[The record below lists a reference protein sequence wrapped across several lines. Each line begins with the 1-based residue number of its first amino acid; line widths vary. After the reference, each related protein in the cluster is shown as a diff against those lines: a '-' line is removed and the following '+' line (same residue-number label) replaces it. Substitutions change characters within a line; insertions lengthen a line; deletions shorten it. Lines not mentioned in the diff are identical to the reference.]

1 MKGSVFG
8 GIARSATVGRERL
21 RGSADRGVGM
31 TSAATAHFA
40 AAGGR
45 ASAGASQ
52 HDPVHLCWGVVTA
65 LTTVTVAAAVIAVA
79 LTGHLTW
86 APVILVAGIATAC
99 GIVDRRTGVIPNGL
113 VLDAL
118 AVVVLL
124 VGPVTVFDDRPL
136 AELGGA
142 LLAGLALS
150 GAPLLFA
157 VWLVAPRL
165 IGGGDWKLLSVL
177 GLAAGYLAPS
187 LAMVVLLLALVLALV
202 AGALYRRRHVALG
215 PALAVAFAAAIVLGA
230 WRPDLVG
237 GSIATA
243 VHS

>member
-1 MKGSVFG
+1 M
-8 GIARSATVGRERL
+8 
-21 RGSADRGVGM
+21 
-31 TSAATAHFA
+31 
-40 AAGGR
+40 
-45 ASAGASQ
+45 
-52 HDPVHLCWGVVTA
+52 TA

-86 APVILVAGIATAC
+86 APVILVAGIAMAC

-215 PALAVAFAAAIVLGA
+215 PALAVAFVAAIVLGA

-237 GSIATA
+237 GWIATA
-243 VHS
+243 VRQ

>member
-1 MKGSVFG
+1 M
-8 GIARSATVGRERL
+8 
-21 RGSADRGVGM
+21 
-31 TSAATAHFA
+31 
-40 AAGGR
+40 
-45 ASAGASQ
+45 
-52 HDPVHLCWGVVTA
+52 
-65 LTTVTVAAAVIAVA
+65 
-79 LTGHLTW
+79 
-86 APVILVAGIATAC
+86 AC

-187 LAMVVLLLALVLALV
+187 LAMVVLLLALGTR
-202 AGALYRRRHVALG
+202 AGRRRVVPPPPRG
-215 PALAVAFAAAIVLGA
+215 PRTGPRRGLRRRDRARRLAT
-230 WRPDLVG
+230 
-237 GSIATA
+237 GSCRRLDREA
-243 VHS
+243 VPLR